1 MISTIAFGLLVA
13 SALIQVFFLLRKREG
28 ADPVSHYLILLS
40 AILLSVSVVV
50 RSFEIS
56 FVAVTS
62 TFESLVFFAAVVAFL
77 EFGYRVQKKRKVY
90 PLLLFGG
97 TMIAVLLLAVA
108 SSPVIPKAAQ
118 PPVPALQSFWLVL
131 HVTFAFVGEAFFAFS
146 FVAALMYL
154 MTRDD
159 EKRRNAD
166 RLIYTSIAIGYPFF
180 TSGAL
185 IFGAIWAEAA
195 WGQYWSWD
203 PKETWALVTWLV
215 YTAYLHS
222 RMVKKFRGRIPAI
235 LAVVGFV
242 FTIFTFFGVN
252 YLLSGLHSYS

>member
-1 MISTIAFGLLVA
+1 MISTIAFGLLGA
-13 SALIQVFFLLRKREG
+13 SAIIQMFFLLRKREA
-28 ADPVSHYLILLS
+28 ADPVSHYLILIA
-40 AILLSVSVVV
+40 AILLSVAVIV
-50 RSFEIS
+50 RSFQIS

-62 TFESLVFFAAVVAFL
+62 TFESLVFFAGVVAFVG
-77 EFGYRVQKKRKVY
+77 FAYRVQKGRKVY
-90 PLLLFGG
+90 PLLLFGV
-97 TMIAVLLLAVA
+97 TMIAVLLLAIA
-108 SSPVIPKAAQ
+108 SSPVIPKTAQ
-118 PPVPALQSFWLVL
+118 PPVPALQSSWLVL

-146 FVAALMYL
+146 FIAALIYL
-154 MTRDD
+154 MTKDD

-185 IFGAIWAEAA
+185 VFGAIWAEAA

-222 RMVKKFRGRIPAI
+222 RMVKKFRGKTSAV
-235 LAVVGFV
+235 LAVIGFV

-252 YLLSGLHSYS
+252 YLLGGLHSYS